1 VSFLSEPFVFDN
13 NKNKKTAK
21 TRVCVY
27 GRKGTIFFNEF
38 LTLVTFIFSLSVFLL
53 FVGLLLELY
62 IPVNEAKGRY

>member
-1 VSFLSEPFVFDN
+1 LIIIKIRKQQKRAF
-13 NKNKKTAK
+13 
-21 TRVCVY
+21 CVY